1 MGTSIFAVGDSYL
14 PIDMMKRTL
23 GELGAEYSIRYDS
36 VDSAIRPPLP
46 GLSEYQGDPMAIA
59 AAIED
64 ETVLL
69 VHAAPVTAALLDA
82 KPQIRLV
89 ACVRG
94 NPVNVD
100 LAAAR
105 ERGVAVV
112 NTPAKN
118 ADSVADLTLTDI
130 NVLMRRAGAASDWLR
145 ERAEAGETHLDS
157 TFSGGLWMG
166 DEPRSAVLG
175 LIGMGAIGRKVAALA
190 QAFGMTV
197 RSYDPYVAEAP
208 QGVTMVELDELA
220 RTSDVISI
228 HAKVTDEN
236 RHMIDADFIASM
248 KKGAIIVNTARES
261 LLDERALLV
270 ALESGHLGGAALDVC
285 EPDGVWPQ
293 LAVMPNVIITPH
305 IGGATGQ
312 VQERGLRMLMADIAN
327 FAGGRDLV
335 RRVA

>member
-1 MGTSIFAVGDSYL
+1 
-14 PIDMMKRTL
+14 
-23 GELGAEYSIRYDS
+23 
-36 VDSAIRPPLP
+36 
-46 GLSEYQGDPMAIA
+46 MAIA

-69 VHAAPVTAALLDA
+69 VHAAPVTAQLLDEC
-82 KPQIRLV
+82 PQIRLV

-100 LAAAR
+100 LDAAR
-105 ERGVAVV
+105 ERGVFVI

-130 NVLMRRAGAASDWLR
+130 NLLMRRASAASDWLR
-145 ERAEAGETHLDS
+145 ERAAAGETHLDS

-175 LIGMGAIGRKVAALA
+175 LIGMGAIGRKVTALA
-190 QAFGMTV
+190 HAFGMTV
-197 RSYDPYVAEAP
+197 QSYDPYVTEAP
-208 QGVTMVELDELA
+208 GGVAMVDLAELA

-228 HAKVTDEN
+228 HAKVTPEN
-236 RHMIDADFIASM
+236 RHMVDADFMASM
-248 KKGAIIVNTARES
+248 KKGAIVVNTARES
-261 LLDERALLV
+261 LLDEVALLA
-270 ALESGHLGGAALDVC
+270 ALRSGHLGGAALDVC

-293 LAVMPNVIITPH
+293 LALMPNVILTPH

-312 VQERGLRMLMADIAN
+312 VQERGLRMLMADIEA
-327 FAGGRDLV
+327 FRQGRELA